1 MERTWTL
8 AVLAVVVLGAFA
20 ARAGEVA
27 GPWAQADRGS
37 RITDEGPRAGVGA
50 AIAYYPLNRFQD
62 LMDVASLQVGFG
74 FGLHANAHATRAVQF
89 GAGASAVSRV
99 GFEGRGIGLCNEAKG
114 EFSLLMLSLE
124 RFSRRNALGTYDS
137 YATSDLP
144 WLHLKHRDYWGVG
157 AEATAAIVNVGVELH
172 PVELPDFLLG
182 LVGVDFRGDD
192 LPHRPLG
199 EKTNRLRTPE
209 AKAIR
214 TIVVVPSRVVAE
226 PTVRLAR
233 AEGLGVYYHRFP
245 REARFG
251 LLGTAMGGGRDE
263 RAARELNA
271 ALKGQDYDLY
281 QELLER
287 VDRVV
292 YARRGWR
299 VVDVR
304 KTLGAFDQHAM
315 TKRWGKLKV
324 RRLPNYPGL
333 CQHVRADAV
342 LDVRVWEWGVWR
354 NRLGEAARMR
364 LDCEFKL
371 IAHPAN
377 VVLLDLRL
385 VSAVEEKRGF
395 PLADFAKDDGR
406 VLVEETRDAIGVV
419 TADLADILR
428 EAD

>member
-1 MERTWTL
+1 MARKWMVAVV
-8 AVLAVVVLGAFA
+8 AVLWAAVA
-20 ARAGEVA
+20 AWGGELV
-27 GPWAQADRGS
+27 GPWAQADTGA
-37 RITDEGPRAGVGA
+37 RITDEGPRAGTGA
-50 AIAYYPLNRFQD
+50 AIAYYPLNRVQD

-99 GFEGRGIGLCNEAKG
+99 GFEGRGVGLCNEAKA
-114 EFSLLMLSLE
+114 EFSLLMLTLE
-124 RFSRRNALGTYDS
+124 AFTRRNALGTYDS
-137 YATSDLP
+137 YSTSDLP
-144 WLHLKHRDYWGVG
+144 WLYLKHRDYWGVG
-157 AEATAAIVNVGVELH
+157 AEATAAVVNVGVELH

-182 LVGVDFRGDD
+182 LAAVDFRGDD
-192 LPHRPLG
+192 MPHRPLG
-199 EKTNRLRTPE
+199 EGTNRLRTPE
-209 AKAIR
+209 AKAVR

-233 AEGLGVYYHRFP
+233 ADGLGVYYHRFP

-251 LLGTAMGGGRDE
+251 LLGTALGRGRDR

-271 ALKGQDYDLY
+271 ALERQDYDLY

-304 KTLGAFDQHAM
+304 KAVSAFRQHAV

-324 RRLPNYPGL
+324 RRLPNYAGL
-333 CQHVRADAV
+333 CQHVGADAV

-354 NRLGEAARMR
+354 NSFGEAARMR

-377 VVLLDLRL
+377 EVLLDLRL
-385 VSAVEEKRGF
+385 ASDVKEKSGF
-395 PLADFAKDDGR
+395 PLGDFLKGDGR
-406 VLVEETRDAIGVV
+406 VLMEETRDAIGVV
-419 TADLADILR
+419 TAALADILR